1 MGGRVDRRGRKPR
14 PRGPL
19 VAALAASAVALAG
32 LGCDA
37 IYGIQ
42 DLSGSD
48 ASVTDAS
55 VDAGAMDAE
64 ASIPADAPADADAH
78 AATDAPIADG
88 SAIDGESSGDAG
100 PCADGG
106 TRCGGG
112 GVQTCDNGT
121 WGAASPCMG
130 STAFCLNGACVA
142 GAPSCADGGAGQSS
156 CGAAHESCCTNEVV
170 PGGTFFRSY
179 DDVTYTSNGS
189 PAAVSTFRLDKYEV
203 TVGRYRAFVNAYV
216 NGWRP
221 TGGSGK
227 HAHLNGGNG
236 LNAVVASGPSTP
248 PYELGWDPQDTASL
262 ATTSSGWNTNLL
274 CDAQHQEWTVSPG
287 GNEDLPIG
295 CETWPEAYAFCI
307 WDGGFL
313 PSEAEWNYAAAGGG
327 GSGGQRVYPWSV
339 PSTDAGID
347 CAHANITSCGGNASG
362 VGSVS
367 PLGDGVYG
375 QADMAGNVWEWSLDW
390 FLNSYVSPCDD
401 CTYVANTNLRIIRGG
416 AFDANT
422 TAALASYRLSF
433 PPAWRAATFG
443 LRCARAP

>member
-1 MGGRVDRRGRKPR
+1 MAGTIDRRWRKAG

-19 VAALAASAVALAG
+19 VVALAASPLALGAF
-32 LGCDA
+32 GCDA

-55 VDAGAMDAE
+55 VDAGVMDAE
-64 ASIPADAPADADAH
+64 ASVAADAH
-78 AATDAPIADG
+78 AEADAKAAADAPVAD
-88 SAIDGESSGDAG
+88 APVDGPSDSGAAG
-100 PCADGG
+100 ACDGG

-112 GVQTCDNGT
+112 GVQACDNGT
-121 WGAASPCMG
+121 WGTASPCTG
-130 STAFCLNGACVA
+130 SSAFCLNGACVA
-142 GAPSCADGGAGQSS
+142 DAPSCADGGAGQSS
-156 CGAAHESCCTNEVV
+156 CGPAHESCCTNEVID
-170 PGGTFFRSY
+170 GGTFFRSY
-179 DDVTYTSNGS
+179 DDVTYTSEAS
-189 PAAVSTFRLDKYEV
+189 PATVSTFRLDRYEV
-203 TVGRYRAFVNAYV
+203 TVGRYRAFVSAYV

-236 LNAVVASGPSTP
+236 LIGVDSNPPPFGFEPGWVSSDTP
-248 PYELGWDPQDTASL
+248 DL

-274 CDAQHQEWTVSPG
+274 CDAQHQEWTPSPA
-287 GNEDLPIG
+287 GNENLPIA
-295 CETWPEAYAFCI
+295 CETWTEAYAFCI

-339 PSTDAGID
+339 PSTDQTID
-347 CAHANITSCGGNASG
+347 CTHANLTACVGSASG
-362 VGSVS
+362 VGSLS
-367 PLGDGVYG
+367 PLGDGAYG
-375 QADMAGNVWEWSLDW
+375 HTDMAGNVWEWNLDW
-390 FLNSYVSPCDD
+390 FASSYITPCDD
-401 CTYVANTNLRIIRGG
+401 CTFVTGATRLIRGG
-416 AFDANT
+416 AFDANA

-433 PPAWRAATFG
+433 PQGWRSATFG